1 MEGSAE
7 PVDLDAG
14 EPELGRCFGADADP
28 GELRAFYEAEGW
40 LAVADVLPAATLAP
54 MRGAL
59 DDIIAHGEGSEAL
72 PEGASV
78 GTEGKTYS
86 DRESAEAADDS
97 VRSTAFCVRFDR
109 PGGTFRRL
117 AADPRLLRLVR
128 VLLGERVKLF
138 RDQMLL
144 KPPGG
149 QPKPLHQDQSYFLV
163 EPSDGLVTAWVAL
176 DDSDEDNVSLAD
188 SLPKHT
194 ERSAD
199 TTHAR
204 GRAACST
211 CHAATRTASSPS
223 SPTQS
228 GRSTTRRSRR
238 RAPRTREAAG

>member
-14 EPELGRCFGADADP
+14 EPELGHCFGADADP
-28 GELRAFYEAEGW
+28 GELRAFFEAEGW
-40 LAVADVLPAATLAP
+40 LAVADVLPAAALAP

-163 EPSDGLVTAWVAL
+163 EPWDGLVTAWVAV
-176 DDSDEDNVSLAD
+176 DDSDEDNVSRL
-188 SLPKHT
+188 STHST
-194 ERSAD
+194 QSALL
-199 TTHAR
+199 TTRAL

-211 CHAATRTASSPS
+211 CRAATRTASSPS

-228 GRSTTRRSRR
+228 GRFITRRSRR
-238 RAPRTREAAG
+238 RGPRTREAAG